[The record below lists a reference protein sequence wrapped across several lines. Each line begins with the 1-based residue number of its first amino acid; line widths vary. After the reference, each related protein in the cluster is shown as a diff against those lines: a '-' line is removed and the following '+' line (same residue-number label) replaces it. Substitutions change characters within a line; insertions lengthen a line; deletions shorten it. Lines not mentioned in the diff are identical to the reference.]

1 MENFGTI
8 RRLANALRLKF
19 DPDLSELDASAV
31 VASAMKACDLAYEEL
46 EPEDASLAGALGV
59 LNRQFNLVLVSK
71 ALPPAEKAEVVAHEI
86 GHFIVH
92 DAPQATVSGTY
103 DTPGLGDPVQRVEAY
118 GVKERREA
126 QANAFAR
133 ELLLPRTLARRMFR
147 NGSRAQAMAAKLGL
161 RRETVFQQLTDA
173 LLLPEVPPA
182 EPRPPSPPRP
192 LDSSQQ
198 TAANHRGE
206 AFLLEAGP
214 GTGKTRTL
222 VDRISDLLTRGDAQ
236 ADEILALTFSNKA
249 AGEIA
254 DRVSA
259 KVGAGAANIWT
270 GTFHAFGL
278 ELLRKYHDVFGKGE
292 DPRLIDGSEAI
303 NLMEDTLPVLPI
315 VHLQN
320 LFEPAL
326 ALRDIFRAISRAKDE
341 LVGPDSYAMLAA
353 NMATAARITG
363 LEEDRLEAAKASE
376 VSLVYKAYQAKL
388 VELGAVDYGDL
399 VMLPALK
406 LQDDADFAA
415 VLRTRFKWVHVD
427 EYQDINHASA
437 MLVKGIVGDGTNLW
451 VVGDAR
457 QSIYRFRGAS
467 TANMARFGVWYPQS
481 KRDQLKVNYR
491 SSERIVETFR
501 AFGNDMSVSSYAL
514 PLALTADRRETGT
527 PPSCLAASDADIEMD
542 HLAGAIRAL
551 ERDGVALRD
560 QAVLARSNG
569 ALARISENLE
579 ARGLPVLYLGPL
591 FERAEVRDLLSLLSL
606 VAGSSSTLLRVGR
619 LGEYDAPLADI
630 LTLTAD
636 ARAND
641 TRVLD
646 RLRQLESVQ
655 GLSERGRRA
664 LGLLAQHLAGFHAG
678 NTPWLV
684 LMEYLFERSDYLVAL
699 LQGQA
704 PRDDMRRVAVRQLIE
719 AMRSMPLHG
728 HRSPITRGLNR
739 VRHMVLLA
747 DDRDL
752 RRLPD
757 ELAHL
762 DGVQLLTVHASKG
775 LEFEAVHLPG
785 LRAGALP
792 AANRADRC
800 PPPTGLI
807 KDPAESDGHL
817 AEEEC
822 LFFVALSRA
831 RSHLRLYRPTSNN
844 GRNANPSA
852 FLSRPGL
859 ALPSP
864 TTPETIVRTLH
875 PPAPTPLLEP
885 EPPVMLSAKNLER
898 YERCPRRFYYE
909 QVARLR
915 GDGAASVYLSAHQ
928 CLMAVIETARLSSA
942 PLSPDQMAAAFEQAW
957 AASDMVGHIF
967 EQPYRRLVETML
979 TNLEPV
985 LASGELKHGVDLAL
999 DIRGIAVRLDVDQV
1013 LAGPRGA
1020 IYRTI
1025 KGGKLSKTEA
1035 DRLGNALLLE
1045 AVAAQAG
1052 PTGRVETFHL
1062 VDGATTVVTQTDA
1075 KKRNRLASS
1084 ASFVEA
1090 IARGDYPPNPSDW
1103 ECPRCRYFFLCP
1115 APLDADI

>member
-8 RRLANALRLKF
+8 RRLATALRLKA
-19 DPDLSELDASAV
+19 DPALSELDAPTV
-31 VASAMKACDLAYEEL
+31 VASVLKVCDLAYEEL
-46 EPEDASLAGALGV
+46 EPDDASLAGALGL
-59 LNRQFNLVLVSK
+59 LNRQLNLVLVSK
-71 ALPPAEKAEVVAHEI
+71 ALSVAEKAEVAAHEI
-86 GHFIVH
+86 GHFVVH
-92 DAPQATVSGTY
+92 DAPQVPVWESY
-103 DTPGLGDPVQRVEAY
+103 DTPGPGDPVQRVEAY

-133 ELLLPRTLARRMFR
+133 ELLLPRTLARRMFK
-147 NGSRAQAMAAKLGL
+147 NGERAQAMATKLGL

-173 LLLPEVPPA
+173 LLLPEVPVAQPTS
-182 EPRPPSPPRP
+182 PRPSRP
-192 LDSSQQ
+192 LDPSQQ
-198 TAANHRGE
+198 SAADHRGE

-222 VDRISDLLTRGDAQ
+222 VDRISELLSRGEAQ

-278 ELLRKYHDVFGKGE
+278 ELLRKYHDIFGKGE

-341 LVGPDSYAMLAA
+341 LVGPEAYASLAA
-353 NMATAARITG
+353 NMTKAAKLTG
-363 LEEDRLEAAKASE
+363 QDEDRLEAAKAEE
-376 VSLVYKAYQAKL
+376 VALVYKAYQAKL
-388 VELGAVDYGDL
+388 AELGAVDYGDL

-406 LQDDADFAA
+406 LQASPTFADA
-415 VLRTRFKWVHVD
+415 LRGRFKWVHVD

-437 MLVKGIVGDGTNLW
+437 MLVKGLVGDGRNLW

-467 TANMARFGVWYPQS
+467 TANMARFGTWYPQS
-481 KRDQLKVNYR
+481 KRDQLRVNYR
-491 SSERIVETFR
+491 SSKRIVDAFV
-501 AFGNDMSVSSYAL
+501 AFGNDMAVSSYAL
-514 PLALTADRRETGT
+514 PLRLRADRGEVGS
-527 PPSCLAASDADIEMD
+527 PPTALAANDGEAEMD

-551 ERDGVALRD
+551 ERDGVALQD
-560 QAVLARSNG
+560 QAALARSNG
-569 ALARISENLE
+569 SLARIGEALE

-591 FERAEVRDLLSLLSL
+591 FDRPEVRDLLSLLAL
-606 VAGSSSTLLRVGR
+606 VAGSGSTLLRVGR
-619 LGEYDAPLADI
+619 FAEYGVPIADVLA
-630 LTLTAD
+630 LHAS
-636 ARAND
+636 ARTD
-641 TRVLD
+641 ESRVLD
-646 RLRQLESVQ
+646 RLRRLESVG

-664 LGLLAQHLAGFHAG
+664 LALLAQHLASFHAG

-684 LMEYLFERSDYLVAL
+684 LMEYLFERSDYLAVL
-699 LQGQA
+699 LKGQA

-728 HRSPITRGLNR
+728 HRSPIARGLDR

-757 ELAHL
+757 ELSHL

-775 LEFEAVHLPG
+775 LEFEAVHLAG
-785 LRAGALP
+785 LRAGAMP
-792 AANRADRC
+792 APNRNERC
-800 PPPTGLI
+800 PPPAGLI
-807 KDPAESDGHL
+807 KEPAESDGHA

-859 ALPSP
+859 SFPSP
-864 TTPETIVRTLH
+864 PASEAIGRTAHPLAPSRLVELA
-875 PPAPTPLLEP
+875 PPAI
-885 EPPVMLSAKNLER
+885 LSARDLER
-898 YERCPRRFYYE
+898 YERCARRFYYE

-915 GDGAASVYLSAHQ
+915 GDSPASVYLSAHQ
-928 CLMAVIETARLSSA
+928 CLMAVIEEARLSST
-942 PLSPDQMAAAFEQAW
+942 PLSLDQMSNAFERAW

-967 EQPYRRLVETML
+967 EQPYRRLVENML
-979 TNLEPV
+979 QHLKPV
-985 LASGELKHGVDLAL
+985 LASGELKHGVDLTLNVRGVA
-999 DIRGIAVRLDVDQV
+999 IRLHVDQV
-1013 LAGPRGA
+1013 LASPDGK
-1020 IYRTI
+1020 IFRTI
-1025 KGGKLSKTEA
+1025 KGGRLSKSEA

-1052 PTGRVETFHL
+1052 SPGRVETFHL
-1062 VDGATTVVTQTDA
+1062 VDGATTAVTQTNA
-1075 KKRNRLASS
+1075 KRRNRLASS
-1084 ASFVEA
+1084 AAFVEA
-1090 IARGDYPPNPSDW
+1090 IARGEYPPNPSDW

-1115 APLDADI
+1115 APLDADV

>member
-1 MENFGTI
+1 MENFSTI
-8 RRLANALRLKF
+8 RRQATALRLKF
-19 DPDLSELDASAV
+19 DPDLSELDAASV
-31 VASAMKACDLAYEEL
+31 VQGALKACGLDYDELA
-46 EPEDASLAGALGV
+46 PDDPSLAGALGL
-59 LNRQFNLVLVSK
+59 LNRQFDLVLVSK
-71 ALPPAEKAEVVAHEI
+71 ALPEAEKAEVAAHEI

-92 DAPQATVSGTY
+92 DAPQAAVLSGY
-103 DTPGLGDPVQRVEAY
+103 AAPGPGDPVQRVEAY

-133 ELLLPRTLARRMFR
+133 ELLLPRALARRMFQA
-147 NGSRAQAMAAKLGL
+147 GERAHAMAAKLGL

-173 LLLPEVPPA
+173 LLLPDMPVAKGAPPA
-182 EPRPPSPPRP
+182 KPRP
-192 LDSSQQ
+192 LDASQQ
-198 TAANHRGE
+198 SAADHRGV

-222 VDRISDLLTRGDAQ
+222 VDRIADLLSNGEAQ

-259 KVGAGAANIWT
+259 KVGPGAANVWT

-278 ELLRKYHDVFGKGE
+278 ELLRKYHDVFGKGD

-341 LVGPDSYAMLAA
+341 LVGPEEYAALAA
-353 NMATAARITG
+353 KMTAAAASGDAEARV
-363 LEEDRLEAAKASE
+363 EAAKAEE
-376 VSLVYKAYQAKL
+376 VALVYRAYQDKL
-388 VELGAVDYGDL
+388 TELKAVDYGDL
-399 VMLPALK
+399 VMLPALRLK
-406 LQDDADFAA
+406 TDPAFAA
-415 VLRTRFKWVHVD
+415 ALRTRFKWVHVD
-427 EYQDINHASA
+427 EYQDINYASA
-437 MLVKGIVGDGTNLW
+437 MLVKGIVGDGANLW

-467 TANMARFGVWYPQS
+467 TANMARFEAWYPQS
-481 KRDQLKVNYR
+481 KRDRLKVNYR
-491 SSERIVETFR
+491 SGERIVGAFQ
-501 AFGNDMSVSSYAL
+501 AFGNDMQVSGYAL
-514 PLALTADRRETGT
+514 PLALKAERGDTGT
-527 PPSCLAASDADIEMD
+527 PPSLLAAGDVEAEMD
-542 HLAGAIRAL
+542 HLAGALRAL
-551 ERDGVALRD
+551 EREGVALHD

-569 ALARISENLE
+569 SLARISEALE
-579 ARGLPVLYLGPL
+579 SRGLPVLYLGPL
-591 FERAEVRDLLSLLSL
+591 FDRPEVRDLLSLLSL
-606 VAGSSSTLLRVGR
+606 VAGSGATLLRVAR
-619 LGEYDAPLADI
+619 FLQYDAPIADVLAVAAGAG
-630 LTLTAD
+630 AD
-636 ARAND
+636 D
-641 TRVLD
+641 VRVID
-646 RLRQLESVQ
+646 RLRQLEAVD
-655 GLSERGRRA
+655 GLSESGRRGLA
-664 LGLLAQHLAGFHAG
+664 LLAQHLEGFHPG
-678 NTPWLV
+678 STPWLV
-684 LMEYLFERSDYLVAL
+684 LMEYLFERSDYMAAL

-728 HRSPITRGLNR
+728 SRSPLARGLDR

-747 DDRDL
+747 DDREL

-785 LRAGALP
+785 LRAGAMP
-792 AANRADRC
+792 APNRGERC

-807 KDPAESDGHL
+807 RDPAESDGQA

-831 RSHLRLYRPTSNN
+831 RTHLRLYRPTSSG

-864 TTPETIVRTLH
+864 AVPQTVTRTVPRPEAAPLME
-875 PPAPTPLLEP
+875 PAPPSD
-885 EPPVMLSAKNLER
+885 LSARDLER
-898 YERCPRRFYYE
+898 YERCARRFYYE
-909 QVARLR
+909 RVAGLR
-915 GDGAASVYLSAHQ
+915 GDGAAGAYLSAHN
-928 CLMAVIETARLSSA
+928 CLMAVIDEARASPV
-942 PLSPDQMAAAFEQAW
+942 PLSPAQMIAAFEQAW
-957 AASDMVGHIF
+957 AASDLVGHVF
-967 EQPYRRLVETML
+967 EQPYRRLVEAML
-979 TNLEPV
+979 ANLTPV
-985 LASGELKHGVDLAL
+985 LAGGELQHGLDLAL
-999 DIRGIAVRLDVDQV
+999 EVGGLSIRLPIDQV
-1013 LAGPRGA
+1013 LQGDEGA
-1020 IYRTI
+1020 VYRTI
-1025 KGGKLSKTEA
+1025 KGGKLSKSEA

-1045 AVAAQAG
+1045 AVATRPG
-1052 PTGRVETFHL
+1052 PAGRVETFHL
-1062 VDGATTVVTQTDA
+1062 VDGVTTPVTQTAA
-1075 KKRNRLASS
+1075 KKKTRLANS
-1084 ASFVEA
+1084 AGFVTA
-1090 IARGDYPPNPSDW
+1090 ISRGDYPPSPSDW

-1115 APLDADI
+1115 APLDGDG

>member
-1 MENFGTI
+1 MENFSTI
-8 RRLANALRLKF
+8 RRLATTLRLKF
-19 DPDLSELDASAV
+19 DPGLSELDAAAV
-31 VASAMKACDLAYEEL
+31 VKGALKTCGLDYDEL
-46 EPEDASLAGALGV
+46 EADDPSLAGALGL
-59 LNRQFNLVLVSK
+59 LNRQFDLVLVSK
-71 ALPPAEKAEVVAHEI
+71 ALSPEEKAEVAAHEI

-92 DAPQATVSGTY
+92 DAPQAAVLSGY
-103 DTPGLGDPVQRVEAY
+103 GAPGPGDPVQRVEAY

-133 ELLLPRTLARRMFR
+133 ELLLPRALARRMFQA
-147 NGSRAQAMAAKLGL
+147 GDRAHAMATKLGL

-173 LLLPEVPPA
+173 LLLPDVPAA
-182 EPRPPSPPRP
+182 EAAPTAAPPP
-192 LDSSQQ
+192 LDASQQ
-198 TAANHRGE
+198 SAADHRGV

-222 VDRISDLLTRGDAQ
+222 VDRIASLLSNGEAQ

-259 KVGAGAANIWT
+259 KVGAGAANVWT

-278 ELLRKYHDVFGKGE
+278 ELLRKYHDVFGKGQ
-292 DPRLIDGSEAI
+292 DPRPIDGSEAI
-303 NLMEDTLPVLPI
+303 HLMEDTLPVLPI

-341 LVGPDSYAMLAA
+341 LVGPDEYAALAA
-353 NMATAARITG
+353 KMTAAARATG
-363 LEEDRLEAAKASE
+363 DEEALVEAAKAEE
-376 VSLVYKAYQAKL
+376 VALVYRAYQDKL
-388 VELGAVDYGDL
+388 SELGAVDYGDL
-399 VMLPALK
+399 VMLPAMRLK
-406 LQDDADFAA
+406 TDPAFAA

-437 MLVKGIVGDGTNLW
+437 MLVKGIAGDGADLW

-467 TANMARFGVWYPQS
+467 TANMARFETWYPQS
-481 KRDQLKVNYR
+481 KRDRLKVNYR
-491 SSERIVETFR
+491 SGERIVGVFQT
-501 AFGNDMSVSSYAL
+501 FGNDMQVSGYAL
-514 PLALTADRRETGT
+514 PLALTAQRRAAGT
-527 PPSCLAASDADIEMD
+527 PPSLFAAGDVEAEMD
-542 HLAGAIRAL
+542 HLAGALRAL
-551 ERDGVALRD
+551 ERDGVALHN

-569 ALARISENLE
+569 SLARISEALE
-579 ARGLPVLYLGPL
+579 SRGLPVLYLGPL
-591 FERAEVRDLLSLLSL
+591 FDRPEVRDLLSLLSL
-606 VAGSSSTLLRVGR
+606 IVGSGSTLLRVAR
-619 LGEYDAPLADI
+619 LPQYAAPITDVMAVAASAKAD
-630 LTLTAD
+630 
-636 ARAND
+636 NV
-641 TRVLD
+641 RVIE
-646 RLRQLESVQ
+646 RLRRLEDVD
-655 GLSERGRRA
+655 GLSEAGRR
-664 LGLLAQHLAGFHAG
+664 GLAHLAQHLDGFHAG

-684 LMEYLFERSDYLVAL
+684 LMEYLFERSDYVAAL

-728 HRSPITRGLNR
+728 SRSPLSRGLDR

-785 LRAGALP
+785 LRAGAMP
-792 AANRADRC
+792 SPNRGERC

-807 KDPAESDGHL
+807 RDPAESDGQA

-831 RSHLRLYRPTSNN
+831 RTHLRLYRPMTS
-844 GRNANPSA
+844 GVRNANPSA

-859 ALPSP
+859 SLPSP
-864 TTPETIVRTLH
+864 AAPETVARTVQR
-875 PPAPTPLLEP
+875 PEPTPLMEP
-885 EPPVMLSAKNLER
+885 VPPSDLSARDLER
-898 YERCPRRFYYE
+898 YERCARRFYYE
-909 QVARLR
+909 RVAGLR
-915 GDGAASVYLSAHQ
+915 GDGAAGAYLSAHN
-928 CLMAVIETARLSSA
+928 CLMAVIDEARTSPV
-942 PLSPDQMAAAFEQAW
+942 PLTLDQMTAAFEQAW
-957 AASDMVGHIF
+957 AASDMVGHVF

-979 TNLEPV
+979 ANLKPV
-985 LASGELKHGVDLAL
+985 LASGELKHGVDLVL
-999 DIRGIAVRLDVDQV
+999 EVGGLSIRLPVDQV
-1013 LAGPRGA
+1013 LRDEGGA
-1020 IYRTI
+1020 TYRTI

-1045 AVAAQAG
+1045 AVAAQPG
-1052 PTGRVETFHL
+1052 PVGRVETFHM
-1062 VDGATTVVTQTDA
+1062 VDGATSPVTQTPA
-1075 KKRNRLASS
+1075 KKKTRLANS
-1084 ASFVEA
+1084 AGFVAA
-1090 IARGDYPPNPSDW
+1090 ISRGDYPPSPSDW
-1103 ECPRCRYFFLCP
+1103 ECPRCRFFFVCP
-1115 APLDADI
+1115 APVDADG